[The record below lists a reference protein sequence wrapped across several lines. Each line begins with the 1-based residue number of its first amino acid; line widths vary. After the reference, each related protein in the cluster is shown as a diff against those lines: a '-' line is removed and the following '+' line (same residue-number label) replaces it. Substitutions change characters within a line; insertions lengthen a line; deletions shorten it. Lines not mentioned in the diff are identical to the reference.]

1 MNNMI
6 WPEPLKS
13 GDKVA
18 ITAPSSPVS
27 DEKLAVSI
35 ESVKFLGLEPVVMS
49 SCRMHHGYLAGSDS
63 QRADDINAAFCD
75 NDIKGIF
82 CLRGGYGTTR
92 ILPMIDFDM
101 IRKNPKVFIG
111 YSDISSLHFNINQ
124 KSGLI
129 TFHGPM
135 PTTDYRVHEGFTNDS
150 LRSCLFTP
158 EKLRE
163 VTNPAGEKIHLLRG
177 GTASGRLVGGN
188 LSLMAGTLGSPYEV
202 DTKGKILFIEDVDE
216 QPFRIDKMLTALSLA
231 GKFRDCAGI
240 ILGTFERCE
249 EKEHPALSLMEIFE
263 EVVLPWDKPTILN
276 LRAGHIYPQSTL
288 PMGAE
293 IMLEAD
299 ESNSNDKV
307 DIRLVSD
314 IG

>member
-6 WPEPLKS
+6 WPRPLKK

-18 ITAPSSPVS
+18 ITAPSSPVP
-27 DEKLAVSI
+27 DEKLTVSI
-35 ESVKFLGLEPVVMS
+35 ESIKYLGLEPVVMP
-49 SCRMHHGYLAGSDS
+49 SCHMHHGYLAGSDK
-63 QRADDINAAFCD
+63 QRADDINTAFESE
-75 NDIKGIF
+75 DIKGIF

-101 IRKNPKVFIG
+101 IRENPKVFIG

-124 KSGLI
+124 KANLI

-150 LRSCLFTP
+150 LKTCLFAP
-158 EKLRE
+158 EKLQAI
-163 VTNPAGEKIHLLRG
+163 TNPPGEKIQVLRSG
-177 GTASGRLVGGN
+177 KASGKLVGGN

-231 GKFRDCAGI
+231 GKFSDCEGI
-240 ILGTFERCE
+240 ILGTFERCTE
-249 EKEHPALSLMEIFE
+249 TEHPALSLAEIFE
-263 EVVLPWDKPTILN
+263 EVVLPHDKPTILN

-288 PMGAE
+288 PMGAD
-293 IMLEAD
+293 ISLEAD
-299 ESNSNDKV
+299 GDCAEVKF
-307 DIRLVSD
+307 VSGK
-314 IG
+314 INVL

>member
-1 MNNMI
+1 MNKINMI
-6 WPEPLKS
+6 WPKPLKL

-27 DEKLAVSI
+27 NEKLEMSVESI
-35 ESVKFLGLEPVVMS
+35 KFLGLEPVVMP
-49 SCRMHHGYLAGSDS
+49 SCHMAHGYLAGPDK
-63 QRADDINAAFCD
+63 QRAEDINNAFSD
-75 NDIKGIF
+75 KNIKGIF

-92 ILPMIDFDM
+92 ILPMLDFDM
-101 IRKNPKVFIG
+101 IKNNPKVFIG

-124 KSGLI
+124 KCNLV

-150 LRSCLFTP
+150 LRTCLFAPNELKAIENP
-158 EKLRE
+158 EGEEIITLRE
-163 VTNPAGEKIHLLRG
+163 GFAK
-177 GTASGRLVGGN
+177 GTLVGGN

-216 QPFRIDKMLTALSLA
+216 MPFRLDKMLTALALA
-231 GKFRDCAGI
+231 GKFKDCEGI

-249 EKEHPALSLMEIFE
+249 EADHPSLSLREIFE
-263 EVVLPWDKPTILN
+263 EVVVPWNKPTILN

-293 IMLEAD
+293 ISFDAIKGMSHISVL
-299 ESNSNDKV
+299 
-307 DIRLVSD
+307 
-314 IG
+314 

>member
-6 WPEPLKS
+6 WPRPLKK

-18 ITAPSSPVS
+18 ITAPSSPVP
-27 DEKLAVSI
+27 DEKLTVSI
-35 ESVKFLGLEPVVMS
+35 ESIKYLGLEPVVMP
-49 SCRMHHGYLAGSDS
+49 SCHMHHGYLAGPDK
-63 QRADDINAAFCD
+63 QRSEDINTAFESE
-75 NDIKGIF
+75 DIKGIF

-101 IRKNPKVFIG
+101 IRENPKVFIG

-124 KSGLI
+124 KSNLI

-150 LRSCLFTP
+150 LKTCLFAP
-158 EKLRE
+158 EKLQAI
-163 VTNPAGEKIHLLRG
+163 TNPLGEKIQVLRSG
-177 GTASGRLVGGN
+177 KASGKLVGGN

-231 GKFRDCAGI
+231 GKFSDCEGI
-240 ILGTFERCE
+240 ILGTFERCTE
-249 EKEHPALSLMEIFE
+249 TEHPALSLAEIFE
-263 EVVLPWDKPTILN
+263 EVVLPHDKPTILN

-288 PMGAE
+288 PMGAN
-293 IMLEAD
+293 ISLDAD
-299 ESNSNDKV
+299 GNCAEVK
-307 DIRLVSD
+307 LVSGK
-314 IG
+314 INVL

>member
-1 MNNMI
+1 MI
-6 WPEPLKS
+6 WPTPLKY

-27 DEKLAVSI
+27 DEKLEMSVESI
-35 ESVKFLGLEPVVMS
+35 KFLGLEPVVMP
-49 SCRMHHGYLAGSDS
+49 SCNMAHGYLAGPDK
-63 QRADDINAAFCD
+63 QRADDLNTAFAD
-75 NDIKGIF
+75 NTIKGIF

-92 ILPMIDFDM
+92 LLPMLDFEM
-101 IRKNPKVFIG
+101 IKNNPKVFIG

-124 KSGLI
+124 KSGLVS
-129 TFHGPM
+129 FHGPM

-150 LRSCLFTP
+150 LRTCLFAP
-158 EKLRE
+158 EKLKTIGNPEGEEIITLRE
-163 VTNPAGEKIHLLRG
+163 GYAK
-177 GTASGRLVGGN
+177 GTLVGGN
-188 LSLMAGTLGSPYEV
+188 LSLMAGTLGSPYEI

-216 QPFRIDKMLTALSLA
+216 MPFRLDKMLTALSLA
-231 GKFRDCAGI
+231 GKFRDCEGI

-249 EKEHPALSLMEIFE
+249 EADHPSLTLREIFE

-293 IMLEAD
+293 VSFEAK
-299 ESNSNDKV
+299 EGMTHISV
-307 DIRLVSD
+307 L
-314 IG
+314 

>member
-1 MNNMI
+1 MI
-6 WPEPLKS
+6 WPTPLKY

-27 DEKLAVSI
+27 DEKLEMSVESI
-35 ESVKFLGLEPVVMS
+35 KFLGLEPVVMP
-49 SCRMHHGYLAGSDS
+49 SCNMAHGYLAGPDK
-63 QRADDINAAFCD
+63 QRADDINTAFAD
-75 NDIKGIF
+75 NTIKGIF

-92 ILPMIDFDM
+92 LLPMLDFEM
-101 IRKNPKVFIG
+101 IKNNPKVFIG

-124 KSGLI
+124 KCSLV

-150 LRSCLFTP
+150 LRACLFAPRNLKTIGNP
-158 EKLRE
+158 EGEEIITLRE
-163 VTNPAGEKIHLLRG
+163 GFAK
-177 GTASGRLVGGN
+177 GTLVGGN

-216 QPFRIDKMLTALSLA
+216 MPFRLDKMLTALSLA
-231 GKFRDCAGI
+231 GNFRDCEGI

-249 EKEHPALSLMEIFE
+249 EADHPSLTLREIFE
-263 EVVLPWDKPTILN
+263 EVVLPWEKPTILN

-293 IMLEAD
+293 VSFEAKED
-299 ESNSNDKV
+299 MTHISV
-307 DIRLVSD
+307 L
-314 IG
+314 

>member
-1 MNNMI
+1 MKNNMI
-6 WPEPLKS
+6 WPKPLKA
-13 GDKVA
+13 GDRVA

-27 DEKLAVSI
+27 DEKLEMSVESI
-35 ESVKFLGLEPVVMS
+35 KFLGLEPIVMP
-49 SCRMHHGYLAGSDS
+49 SCQMRHGYLAGPDK
-63 QRADDINAAFCD
+63 QRADDINAAFSD
-75 NDIKGIF
+75 ETIKGIF

-92 ILPMIDFDM
+92 LLPMLDFEM
-101 IRKNPKVFIG
+101 IKRNPKVFIG
-111 YSDISSLHFNINQ
+111 YSDISSLHFNINNRCD
-124 KSGLI
+124 LV

-150 LRSCLFTP
+150 LRACLFAPKNLKTIGNP
-158 EKLRE
+158 EGEEIITLRE
-163 VTNPAGEKIHLLRG
+163 GFAK
-177 GTASGRLVGGN
+177 GTLTGGN

-216 QPFRIDKMLTALSLA
+216 MPFRLDKMLTALSLA
-231 GKFRDCAGI
+231 GKFRDCEGI

-249 EKEHPALSLMEIFE
+249 EADHPSLSLREIFE

-293 IMLEAD
+293 
-299 ESNSNDKV
+299 
-307 DIRLVSD
+307 VSFD
-314 IG
+314 AKECMTHISVL

>member
-1 MNNMI
+1 MI
-6 WPEPLKS
+6 WPTPLKY

-27 DEKLAVSI
+27 DEKLKTSVESI
-35 ESVKFLGLEPVVMS
+35 KFLGLDPIVMP
-49 SCRMHHGYLAGSDS
+49 SCHMAHGYLAGPDK
-63 QRADDINAAFCD
+63 QRADDINTAFAD
-75 NDIKGIF
+75 KDIKGIF

-92 ILPMIDFDM
+92 LLPMLDFEM
-101 IRKNPKVFIG
+101 VKSNPKIFIG

-124 KSGLI
+124 KSGLV

-150 LRSCLFTP
+150 LRTCLFAP
-158 EKLRE
+158 EKLKTIGNPEGEEIITLRE
-163 VTNPAGEKIHLLRG
+163 GYAK
-177 GTASGRLVGGN
+177 GTLVGGN
-188 LSLMAGTLGSPYEV
+188 LSLMAGTLGSPYEI

-216 QPFRIDKMLTALSLA
+216 MPFRLDKMLTALALA
-231 GKFRDCAGI
+231 GKFRDCEGI

-249 EKEHPALSLMEIFE
+249 EADHPSLTLREIFE
-263 EVVLPWDKPTILN
+263 EVVLPWNKPTILN

-293 IMLEAD
+293 VSFEAKED
-299 ESNSNDKV
+299 MTHISV
-307 DIRLVSD
+307 L
-314 IG
+314 

>member
-6 WPEPLKS
+6 WPRPLKK

-18 ITAPSSPVS
+18 ITAPSSPVP
-27 DEKLAVSI
+27 DEKLTVSI
-35 ESVKFLGLEPVVMS
+35 ESIKYLGLEPVVMP
-49 SCRMHHGYLAGSDS
+49 SCSMHHGYLAGPDK
-63 QRADDINAAFCD
+63 QRAEDINTAFASE
-75 NDIKGIF
+75 DIKGIF

-101 IRKNPKVFIG
+101 IRENPKVFIG

-124 KSGLI
+124 KANLI

-150 LRSCLFTP
+150 LKTCLFAP
-158 EKLRE
+158 EKLQNI
-163 VTNPAGEKIHLLRG
+163 TNPPGEKMQVLRSG
-177 GTASGRLVGGN
+177 KASGKLVGGN

-231 GKFRDCAGI
+231 GKFSDCKGI
-240 ILGTFERCE
+240 ILGTFERCTE
-249 EKEHPALSLMEIFE
+249 TEHPALSLAEIFE
-263 EVVLPWDKPTILN
+263 EVVLPHDKPTILN

-288 PMGAE
+288 PMGA
-293 IMLEAD
+293 
-299 ESNSNDKV
+299 
-307 DIRLVSD
+307 DISLDAEGDCAEVKLVSGK
-314 IG
+314 INVL

>member
-1 MNNMI
+1 MSKNIMI
-6 WPEPLKS
+6 RPNPLKP

-27 DEKLAVSI
+27 DEKLEMSVESI
-35 ESVKFLGLEPVVMS
+35 KFLGLEPVVMP
-49 SCRMHHGYLAGSDS
+49 SCHMSHGYLAGPDN
-63 QRADDINAAFCD
+63 QRAEDINAAFAD
-75 NDIKGIF
+75 DTIKGIF

-92 ILPMIDFDM
+92 LLPLLDFEV
-101 IRKNPKVFIG
+101 IKNSPKVFIG
-111 YSDISSLHFNINQ
+111 YSDISALHFNINQ
-124 KSGLI
+124 KCGLI

-150 LRSCLFTP
+150 LRTCLFAP
-158 EKLRE
+158 ENLKTIGNPEGEDIITLRE
-163 VTNPAGEKIHLLRG
+163 GFAK
-177 GTASGRLVGGN
+177 GTLVGGN

-216 QPFRIDKMLTALSLA
+216 MPFRLDKMFTALALA
-231 GKFRDCAGI
+231 GKFRDCEGI

-249 EKEHPALSLMEIFE
+249 EADHPSLSLHEIFE

-293 IMLEAD
+293 
-299 ESNSNDKV
+299 
-307 DIRLVSD
+307 VSFD
-314 IG
+314 AKDGIKNISVVY

>member
-1 MNNMI
+1 MI
-6 WPEPLKS
+6 WPTPLKY

-27 DEKLAVSI
+27 DEKLEMSVESI
-35 ESVKFLGLEPVVMS
+35 KFLGLDPIVMP
-49 SCRMHHGYLAGSDS
+49 SCHMAHGYLAGPDK
-63 QRADDINAAFCD
+63 QRADDINTAFAD
-75 NDIKGIF
+75 KDIKGIF

-92 ILPMIDFDM
+92 LLPMLDFDM
-101 IRKNPKVFIG
+101 INNNPKVFIG

-124 KSGLI
+124 KCGLV

-150 LRSCLFTP
+150 LRTCLFAP
-158 EKLRE
+158 EKLK
-163 VTNPAGEKIHLLRG
+163 TIGNPEGEEIITLRAGYAK
-177 GTASGRLVGGN
+177 GTLVGGN
-188 LSLMAGTLGSPYEV
+188 LSLMSGTLGSPYEI

-216 QPFRIDKMLTALSLA
+216 MPFRLDKMLTALALA
-231 GKFRDCAGI
+231 GKFRDCEGI

-249 EKEHPALSLMEIFE
+249 EADHPSLTLREIFE
-263 EVVLPWDKPTILN
+263 EVVLPWNKPTILN

-293 IMLEAD
+293 VSFEAKED
-299 ESNSNDKV
+299 MTHISV
-307 DIRLVSD
+307 L
-314 IG
+314 

>member
-1 MNNMI
+1 MI
-6 WPEPLKS
+6 WPTPLKY

-27 DEKLAVSI
+27 DEKLEMSVESI
-35 ESVKFLGLEPVVMS
+35 KFLGLEPVVMP
-49 SCRMHHGYLAGSDS
+49 SCNMAHGYLAGPDK
-63 QRADDINAAFCD
+63 QRADDINTAFAD
-75 NDIKGIF
+75 DTIKGIF

-92 ILPMIDFDM
+92 LLPMLDFDM
-101 IRKNPKVFIG
+101 IKNNPKVFIG
-111 YSDISSLHFNINQ
+111 YSDISSLHFNLNQ
-124 KSGLI
+124 KCNLV

-150 LRSCLFTP
+150 LRTCLFAPKNLKTIGNP
-158 EKLRE
+158 E
-163 VTNPAGEKIHLLRG
+163 GEEIITLSEGFVK
-177 GTASGRLVGGN
+177 GTLVGGN
-188 LSLMAGTLGSPYEV
+188 LSLMAGTLGSPYEI

-216 QPFRIDKMLTALSLA
+216 MPFRLDKMLTALSLA
-231 GKFRDCAGI
+231 GKFRDCEGI

-249 EKEHPALSLMEIFE
+249 ETDHPSLTLREIFE

-293 IMLEAD
+293 
-299 ESNSNDKV
+299 
-307 DIRLVSD
+307 VSFD
-314 IG
+314 AKDGIKNISVVY

>member
-1 MNNMI
+1 MI
-6 WPEPLKS
+6 WPTPLKY

-27 DEKLAVSI
+27 DEKLEMSVESI
-35 ESVKFLGLEPVVMS
+35 KFLGLEPVVMP
-49 SCRMHHGYLAGSDS
+49 SCNMAHGYLAGPDK
-63 QRADDINAAFCD
+63 QRADDINASFAD
-75 NDIKGIF
+75 DTIKGIF

-92 ILPMIDFDM
+92 LLPMLDFNM
-101 IRKNPKVFIG
+101 IKNNPKVFIG

-124 KSGLI
+124 KCNLV

-150 LRSCLFTP
+150 LRTCLFAP
-158 EKLRE
+158 EKLKTIGNPEGEEIITLRE
-163 VTNPAGEKIHLLRG
+163 GYAK
-177 GTASGRLVGGN
+177 GTLVGGN
-188 LSLMAGTLGSPYEV
+188 ISLMAGTLGSPYEI

-216 QPFRIDKMLTALSLA
+216 MPFRLDKMLTALALA
-231 GKFRDCAGI
+231 GKFRDCEGI

-249 EKEHPALSLMEIFE
+249 EADHPSLTLREIFE
-263 EVVLPWDKPTILN
+263 EVVLPWNKPTILN

-293 IMLEAD
+293 
-299 ESNSNDKV
+299 
-307 DIRLVSD
+307 VSFD
-314 IG
+314 AKDGIKNISVVY

>member
-6 WPEPLKS
+6 WPESLKS

-150 LRSCLFTP
+150 LRSYLFTP

-314 IG
+314 RD

>member
-1 MNNMI
+1 MI
-6 WPEPLKS
+6 WPTPLKY

-27 DEKLAVSI
+27 DEKLEMSVESI
-35 ESVKFLGLEPVVMS
+35 KFLGLDPIVMP
-49 SCRMHHGYLAGSDS
+49 SCHMAHGYLAGPDK
-63 QRADDINAAFCD
+63 QRADDINTAFAD
-75 NDIKGIF
+75 KDIKGIF

-92 ILPMIDFDM
+92 LLPMLDFEM
-101 IRKNPKVFIG
+101 VKSNPKIFIG

-124 KSGLI
+124 KSGLV

-150 LRSCLFTP
+150 LRTCLFAP
-158 EKLRE
+158 EKLKTIGNPEGEEIITLRE
-163 VTNPAGEKIHLLRG
+163 GYAK
-177 GTASGRLVGGN
+177 GTLVGGN
-188 LSLMAGTLGSPYEV
+188 LSLMAGTLGSPYEI

-216 QPFRIDKMLTALSLA
+216 MPFRLDKMLTALALA
-231 GKFRDCAGI
+231 GKFRDCEGI

-249 EKEHPALSLMEIFE
+249 EADHPSLTLREIFE
-263 EVVLPWDKPTILN
+263 EVVLPWNKPTILN

-293 IMLEAD
+293 VSFEAKED
-299 ESNSNDKV
+299 MTHISV
-307 DIRLVSD
+307 L
-314 IG
+314 

>member
-1 MNNMI
+1 MKKNNMI
-6 WPEPLKS
+6 WPKPLKH

-27 DEKLAVSI
+27 DEKLEMSVESI
-35 ESVKFLGLEPVVMS
+35 KFLGLEPVVMP
-49 SCRMHHGYLAGSDS
+49 SCYMAHGYLAGPDK
-63 QRADDINAAFCD
+63 QRADDINTAFAD
-75 NDIKGIF
+75 DTIKGIF

-92 ILPMIDFDM
+92 LLPMLDFEM
-101 IRKNPKVFIG
+101 IKNNPKVFIG
-111 YSDISSLHFNINQ
+111 YSDISSLHFNVNQ
-124 KSGLI
+124 KCDLI

-150 LRSCLFTP
+150 LRTCLFAHENLKTIGNP
-158 EKLRE
+158 EGEEIVTLRE
-163 VTNPAGEKIHLLRG
+163 GFAK
-177 GTASGRLVGGN
+177 GTLVGGN

-216 QPFRIDKMLTALSLA
+216 MPFRLDKMLTALALA
-231 GKFRDCAGI
+231 GKFRDCEGI

-249 EKEHPALSLMEIFE
+249 EADHPSLSLREIFE
-263 EVVLPWDKPTILN
+263 EVVLPWGKPTVLN

-293 IMLEAD
+293 VSFEAKD
-299 ESNSNDKV
+299 GIKNISV
-307 DIRLVSD
+307 VY
-314 IG
+314 

>member
-1 MNNMI
+1 MNNNMI
-6 WPEPLKS
+6 WPTPLRS

-18 ITAPSSPVS
+18 VTAPSSPVS
-27 DEKLAVSI
+27 DEKLEMSVESI
-35 ESVKFLGLEPVVMS
+35 KFLGLEPVVMP
-49 SCRMHHGYLAGSDS
+49 SCHMAHGYLAGPDK
-63 QRADDINAAFCD
+63 QRAEDINTAFAD
-75 NDIKGIF
+75 KDIKGIF

-92 ILPMIDFDM
+92 LLPMLDFDL
-101 IRKNPKVFIG
+101 IKNNPKVFIG

-124 KSGLI
+124 KCGLV

-150 LRSCLFTP
+150 LRTCLFAP
-158 EKLRE
+158 ETLKTIGNPEGEEIITLRE
-163 VTNPAGEKIHLLRG
+163 GFAK
-177 GTASGRLVGGN
+177 GTLVGGN

-216 QPFRIDKMLTALSLA
+216 MPFRLDKMLTALSLA
-231 GKFRDCAGI
+231 GKFRDCEGI

-249 EKEHPALSLMEIFE
+249 EADHPSLTLREIFE
-263 EVVLPWDKPTILN
+263 EVVLPWNKPTILN

-293 IMLEAD
+293 VNFEAKD
-299 ESNSNDKV
+299 GIKNISV
-307 DIRLVSD
+307 VY
-314 IG
+314 

>member
-1 MNNMI
+1 MEMKYNESTKMH
-6 WPEPLKS
+6 WPEPLKL

-27 DEKLAVSI
+27 DEKLEMSVESI
-35 ESVKFLGLEPVVMS
+35 KFLGLEPVVMP
-49 SCRMHHGYLAGSDS
+49 SCHMAHGYLAGPDK
-63 QRADDINAAFCD
+63 QRAQDINTAFAD
-75 NDIKGIF
+75 ETIKGIF

-92 ILPMIDFDM
+92 LLPMLDFDM
-101 IRKNPKVFIG
+101 IKHNPKVFIG

-124 KSGLI
+124 KCDLI

-150 LRSCLFTP
+150 LRICLFAP
-158 EKLRE
+158 EKLK
-163 VTNPAGEKIHLLRG
+163 TIGNPEGEKIITLRG
-177 GTASGRLVGGN
+177 GYAKGTLVGGN

-216 QPFRIDKMLTALSLA
+216 MPFRLDKMLTALALS
-231 GKFRDCAGI
+231 GKFRDCEGI

-249 EKEHPALSLMEIFE
+249 EADHPSLSLRDIFE

-293 IMLEAD
+293 
-299 ESNSNDKV
+299 
-307 DIRLVSD
+307 VSFD
-314 IG
+314 AKDDMRHISVL

>member
-1 MNNMI
+1 MKYNDSAKML
-6 WPEPLKS
+6 WPTPLKQ

-27 DEKLAVSI
+27 DEKLEMSVESI
-35 ESVKFLGLEPVVMS
+35 KFLGLEPVVMP
-49 SCRMHHGYLAGSDS
+49 SCHMSHGYLAGPDK
-63 QRADDINAAFCD
+63 QRAEDINIAFSD
-75 NDIKGIF
+75 DAIKGIF

-92 ILPMIDFDM
+92 LLPNLNFEI
-101 IRKNPKVFIG
+101 IKNNPKVFIG

-124 KSGLI
+124 KCGLI

-150 LRSCLFTP
+150 LRTCLFAP
-158 EKLRE
+158 EKLKTIGNPEGEEIIALRE
-163 VTNPAGEKIHLLRG
+163 GFAK
-177 GTASGRLVGGN
+177 GTLVGGN
-188 LSLMAGTLGSPYEV
+188 LSLMASTLGSPYEV

-216 QPFRIDKMLTALSLA
+216 IPFRLDKMLTALSLA
-231 GKFRDCAGI
+231 GKFRDCEGI

-249 EKEHPALSLMEIFE
+249 ASDHPSLSLREIFE
-263 EVVLPWDKPTILN
+263 EVVLPWNKPTILN

-293 IMLEAD
+293 
-299 ESNSNDKV
+299 
-307 DIRLVSD
+307 VSFD
-314 IG
+314 AKDGIKNISVVY

>member
-1 MNNMI
+1 MI
-6 WPEPLKS
+6 WPTPLKY

-27 DEKLAVSI
+27 DEKLEMSVESI
-35 ESVKFLGLEPVVMS
+35 KFLGLEPVVMP
-49 SCRMHHGYLAGSDS
+49 SCNMAYGYLAGPDK
-63 QRADDINAAFCD
+63 QRADDINAAFAD
-75 NDIKGIF
+75 DTIKGIF

-92 ILPMIDFDM
+92 LLPMLDFDM
-101 IRKNPKVFIG
+101 IKNNPKVFIG

-124 KSGLI
+124 KCSLV

-150 LRSCLFTP
+150 LRTCLFAP
-158 EKLRE
+158 EKLKTIGNPEGEEIITLRE
-163 VTNPAGEKIHLLRG
+163 GFAK
-177 GTASGRLVGGN
+177 GTLVGGN

-216 QPFRIDKMLTALSLA
+216 MPFRLDKMLTALALA
-231 GKFRDCAGI
+231 GKFIDCEGI

-249 EKEHPALSLMEIFE
+249 EADHPSLTLREIFE
-263 EVVLPWDKPTILN
+263 EVVLPWNKPTILN

-293 IMLEAD
+293 VSFEAKED
-299 ESNSNDKV
+299 MTHISV
-307 DIRLVSD
+307 L
-314 IG
+314 

>member
-1 MNNMI
+1 MKTEYNETAKML
-6 WPEPLKS
+6 WPDPLKT

-27 DEKLAVSI
+27 DEKLEMSVESI
-35 ESVKFLGLEPVVMS
+35 KFLGLEPVVMP
-49 SCRMHHGYLAGSDS
+49 SCHMRHGYLAGPDK
-63 QRADDINAAFCD
+63 QRADDINTAFAD
-75 NDIKGIF
+75 ETIKGIF

-92 ILPMIDFDM
+92 LLPLLDFDM
-101 IRKNPKVFIG
+101 IKRNSKVFIG
-111 YSDISSLHFNINQ
+111 YSDISSLHFNINN
-124 KSGLI
+124 KCDLV

-150 LRSCLFTP
+150 LRTCLFAP
-158 EKLRE
+158 ENLKTIGNPEGEEIITLRE
-163 VTNPAGEKIHLLRG
+163 GFAN
-177 GTASGRLVGGN
+177 GTLTGGN
-188 LSLMAGTLGSPYEV
+188 LSLMVGTLGSPYEV

-216 QPFRIDKMLTALSLA
+216 LPFRLDKMLTALSLA
-231 GKFRDCAGI
+231 GKFRDCEGI

-249 EKEHPALSLMEIFE
+249 EADHPSLTLREIFE

-293 IMLEAD
+293 
-299 ESNSNDKV
+299 
-307 DIRLVSD
+307 VSFD
-314 IG
+314 AKDGMTHISVL

>member
-6 WPEPLKS
+6 WPSPLRS

-27 DEKLAVSI
+27 DEKLEMSVESI
-35 ESVKFLGLEPVVMS
+35 KFLGLEPVVMP
-49 SCRMHHGYLAGSDS
+49 SCHMAHGYLAGPDK
-63 QRADDINAAFCD
+63 QRAEDINTSFAD
-75 NDIKGIF
+75 KDIKGVF

-92 ILPMIDFDM
+92 LLPLLDFDT
-101 IRKNPKVFIG
+101 IKNNPKVFIG

-124 KSGLI
+124 KCGLV

-150 LRSCLFTP
+150 LRACLFAP
-158 EKLRE
+158 EALK
-163 VTNPAGEKIHLLRG
+163 TIGNPEGEKIITLREG
-177 GTASGRLVGGN
+177 FAKGTLVGGN

-216 QPFRIDKMLTALSLA
+216 MPFRLDKMLTALALA
-231 GKFRDCAGI
+231 GKFRDCEGI

-249 EKEHPALSLMEIFE
+249 EAGHPSLTLREIFE
-263 EVVLPWDKPTILN
+263 EVVVPWNKPTILN

-293 IMLEAD
+293 
-299 ESNSNDKV
+299 
-307 DIRLVSD
+307 VSFD
-314 IG
+314 AKAGIDHISVL

>member
-1 MNNMI
+1 MI
-6 WPEPLKS
+6 WPTPLKY

-27 DEKLAVSI
+27 DEKLEMSVESI
-35 ESVKFLGLEPVVMS
+35 KFLGLEPVVMP
-49 SCRMHHGYLAGSDS
+49 SCNMAHGYLAGPDK
-63 QRADDINAAFCD
+63 QRADDINTAFAD
-75 NDIKGIF
+75 DTIKGIF

-92 ILPMIDFDM
+92 LLPMLDFDM
-101 IRKNPKVFIG
+101 IKNNPKVFIG

-124 KSGLI
+124 KCSLV

-150 LRSCLFTP
+150 LRTCLFAP
-158 EKLRE
+158 EKLKTIGNPEGEEIITLRE
-163 VTNPAGEKIHLLRG
+163 GYAK
-177 GTASGRLVGGN
+177 GTLVGGN
-188 LSLMAGTLGSPYEV
+188 LSLMAGTLGSPYEI

-216 QPFRIDKMLTALSLA
+216 MPFRLDKMLTSLSLA
-231 GKFRDCAGI
+231 GKFRDCEGI

-249 EKEHPALSLMEIFE
+249 EADHPSLTLREIFE

-288 PMGAE
+288 PMGAKVSF
-293 IMLEAD
+293 EAKED
-299 ESNSNDKV
+299 MTHISV
-307 DIRLVSD
+307 L
-314 IG
+314 

>member
-1 MNNMI
+1 MKVSMNKNNMI
-6 WPEPLKS
+6 WPQPLKR

-27 DEKLAVSI
+27 AEKLEMSVESI
-35 ESVKFLGLEPVVMS
+35 KFLGLEPVVMP
-49 SCRMHHGYLAGSDS
+49 SCHMHHGYLAGPDK
-63 QRADDINAAFCD
+63 QRADDINTAFAD
-75 NDIKGIF
+75 KTIKGIF

-92 ILPMIDFDM
+92 LLPLLDFET
-101 IRKNPKVFIG
+101 IKNNPKVFIG

-124 KSGLI
+124 KCQLI

-150 LRSCLFTP
+150 LRNCLFAPKSLKTIGNP
-158 EKLRE
+158 DGEEIVTLRE
-163 VTNPAGEKIHLLRG
+163 GFAK
-177 GTASGRLVGGN
+177 GTLVGGN

-216 QPFRIDKMLTALSLA
+216 MPFRLDKMLTALALA
-231 GKFRDCAGI
+231 GKFKDCEGV

-249 EKEHPALSLMEIFE
+249 EVDHPSLTLREIFE
-263 EVVLPWDKPTILN
+263 EVIVPWNKPTILN

-293 IMLEAD
+293 VSFEAVKGID
-299 ESNSNDKV
+299 HITV
-307 DIRLVSD
+307 L
-314 IG
+314 